1 MELIRHKFSM
11 ILLCFGRGTVT
22 IFNFL
27 DEQIALVLC
36 LAKGMNYSKCL
47 PISLYMFY
55 YFKICRYRDI
65 KLMKGAAN
73 FIFNSAGWNEYFAPL
88 LWLFAPSPETLMSIN
103 LASNE
108 KQRKKPHK
116 IRYELGKYISLY
128 LKLSCDL
135 SSVLYSLGSVSE
147 DYIFEYYYFDSS
159 EDLSEIPRYLLQCTE
174 NEVLN
179 GWWCLHTPFL
189 EPSVLSMFVKKP
201 TV

>member
-1 MELIRHKFSM
+1 
-11 ILLCFGRGTVT
+11 
-22 IFNFL
+22 
-27 DEQIALVLC
+27 
-36 LAKGMNYSKCL
+36 
-47 PISLYMFY
+47 
-55 YFKICRYRDI
+55 
-65 KLMKGAAN
+65 
-73 FIFNSAGWNEYFAPL
+73 
-88 LWLFAPSPETLMSIN
+88 MSIN

-179 GWWCLHTPFL
+179 G
-189 EPSVLSMFVKKP
+189 
-201 TV
+201 